1 MRRSRSRALPVLAVT
16 AALALAGCS
25 FQGGVDEDAS
35 GPTPATS
42 ATTAP
47 ADPSPSAT
55 PSTAPTDDATAP
67 SATSSPDASAS
78 APSEVAPSGTD
89 EPAAGGSG
97 SSDGAASS
105 GSGADAGSDGASGG
119 AAPAPTATSDGADA
133 GAGAGGGSASGDG
146 SASGGSAG
154 AAGGGS
160 SSDGLQEI
168 RFPAGQTSTTVRG
181 QAPARQG
188 PQYVFAASAGQEA
201 SVSITSD
208 GDAVGFDLVAPDGTP
223 LKTTMSS
230 ATSGSWTLP
239 ADGDYVVGLASADA
253 GIPYALTLTIR

>member
-1 MRRSRSRALPVLAVT
+1 MRRTRSRALPVLALT

-35 GPTPATS
+35 GPTTTS

-55 PSTAPTDDATAP
+55 PSAAPTDAATAP
-67 SATSSPDASAS
+67 SATSSPDA
-78 APSEVAPSGTD
+78 
-89 EPAAGGSG
+89 PAAGDSGSSGSGSGGLDSGGSG

-105 GSGADAGSDGASGG
+105 GSSSDAAGSDGSSGA
-119 AAPAPTATSDGADA
+119 AAPAPTATSGGGDA
-133 GAGAGGGSASGDG
+133 GASPGDGSAGGDG
-146 SASGGSAG
+146 SASDGSGG

-168 RFPAGQTSTTVRG
+168 RLPAGQTSTTVRG
-181 QAPARQG
+181 QAPASQG

-201 SVSITSD
+201 SISITSD

-239 ADGDYVVGLASADA
+239 ADGDYVVGLASADP
-253 GIPYALTLTIR
+253 GVPYALTLTIR